1 MNTNLIIQF
10 LASKFQVQEWTITG
24 NVDSWSAI
32 SASGISAKKEDFT
45 AKEIADFVK
54 SFEATQSAE
63 TNAKAAQKTALL
75 AKLGITESEAAL
87 LLS

>member
-1 MNTNLIIQF
+1 MNNNLIIQF
-10 LASKFQVQEWTITG
+10 LSNKFQIDEWTLTG
-24 NVDSWSAI
+24 NVDSWTAI
-32 SASGISAKKEDFT
+32 SANGVNAKKEDFT

-54 SFEATQSAE
+54 NYEATQLAE
-63 TNAKAAQKTALL
+63 TNAKAIEKAALL

>member
-32 SASGISAKKEDFT
+32 SSTGITSSKEDYT
-45 AKEIADFVK
+45 TKELSDFLK
-54 SFEATQSAE
+54 SYEAAQLAE
-63 TNAKAAQKTALL
+63 TNAKAAEKAALL
-75 AKLGITESEAAL
+75 AKLGITADEAAL